1 MPSNDTMPIEA
12 SYESAKQSIISY
24 IAEVSRVYDL
34 PILLINNLI
43 YEIALESRNAS
54 FSTIIGNC
62 NVTYP
67 EQEVPE
73 TQPKPQPQ
81 PQHREPKTVTMNKE
95 DAFKEFK
102 KMGLVKEEPSPST
115 DKSA

>member
-1 MPSNDTMPIEA
+1 MPSQDIMPIEA
-12 SYESAKQSIISY
+12 SYEAAKQSIISY

-73 TQPKPQPQ
+73 TKPQ

>member
-1 MPSNDTMPIEA
+1 MPSQDTMPFEA
-12 SYESAKQSIISY
+12 LYESAKQSIINY
-24 IAEVSRVYDL
+24 IGEVSRIYDL

-73 TQPKPQPQ
+73 TQS
-81 PQHREPKTVTMNKE
+81 QHLEPKTVTIKKE
-95 DAFKEFK
+95 DTLK
-102 KMGLVKEEPSPST
+102 GQGVYTS
-115 DKSA
+115 